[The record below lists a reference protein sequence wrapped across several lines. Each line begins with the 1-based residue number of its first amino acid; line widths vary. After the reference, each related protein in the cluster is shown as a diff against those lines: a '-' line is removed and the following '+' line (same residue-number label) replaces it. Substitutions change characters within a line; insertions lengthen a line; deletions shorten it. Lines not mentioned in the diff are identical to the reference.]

1 MSAKLAGSFPVAGD
15 RAARRN
21 YRSRNRGDRGA
32 IAGLLIKKLLW
43 GREAS
48 AWRAG
53 HRLRFGTSDDCVVFF
68 FQLSVS
74 PIGFHQSAALFF
86 QALFEITDLLL
97 ETNRHPRH
105 SRCNGI
111 AQLNFGLTLSDV
123 CLSSFP

>member
-43 GREAS
+43 VGEAS
-48 AWRAG
+48 AWGAG
-53 HRLRFGTSDDCVVFF
+53 RGLGFGASDVGFVFF
-68 FQLSVS
+68 FQLGVP
-74 PIGFHQSAALFF
+74 PIASHQGAALFF
-86 QALFEITDLLL
+86 QVLFETTDLLW

-123 CLSSFP
+123 CLSSF